1 MVLLALGLCA
11 APARAAGPRI
21 LKVLPQL
28 LDEQGRS
35 ALDPSL
41 FERDAYQAELRAA
54 PERVSGVRFEVLT
67 RRVPRGRPV
76 TVRLALRGSETAEVQ
91 VVEVPW
97 AGRGAGVG
105 RWTRVFI
112 TGDDYRRLGRVVAW
126 RASLRD
132 GETELAHASSFLWRD
147 E

>member
-97 AGRGAGVG
+97 AGRGAGMG

-126 RASLRD
+126 RASLHD

>member
-1 MVLLALGLCA
+1 GLCA
-11 APARAAGPRI
+11 GPACAGGPRI
-21 LKVLPQL
+21 VKVLPLL

-35 ALDPSL
+35 APDPSL

-76 TVRLALRGSETAEVQ
+76 TVRLALRGGAAAEAQ

-105 RWTRVFI
+105 RWTKVFI

-126 RASLRD
+126 RASLHD
-132 GETELAHASSFLWRD
+132 EAGELAHASSFLWRD